1 MLRSTFK
8 ICSYILVAFN
18 IVTIASCSNKG
29 ENQVEGKQAY
39 ILPDSIARKLEIDS
53 VLKMPV
59 VKSINLTGKVT
70 ANEDHLAKIYP
81 LVSGIAG
88 EVKVALGDYVHA
100 GQELAI
106 IRSSEMAGY
115 SSDLITAETNVRLTK
130 KSMEAAA
137 DMYKSGLISSKDFL
151 AAQSAYEQAEASLT
165 KARRVLG
172 INGGNTNGINSIK
185 SPISG
190 FVVEKFLNNNMAIRP
205 DNTTNLFTIADIK
218 NVWVIAN
225 VYESNIPYVKMGDS
239 VQVTTISYPDKVF
252 YGKVD
257 RIMNVL
263 DPTNKVM
270 KVRIVLNNPEY
281 LLKPEMY
288 ANVTVMSKTEGNAK
302 MLCVPSRS
310 LIFDNSQYYVLVYK
324 SNSDITIRPVIVAN
338 AAGDKTYIQGGL
350 QEGEKIIAT
359 NALLIYQQLN
369 S

>member
-1 MLRSTFK
+1 MPTKDLKYIFHVSLIIMTFV
-8 ICSYILVAFN
+8 IF
-18 IVTIASCSNKG
+18 SCSSNNEK
-29 ENQVEGKQAY
+29 QPEGKQAY
-39 ILPDSIARKLEIDS
+39 VLPDSIARTLEIDS
-53 VLKMPV
+53 VMKMPLM
-59 VKSINLTGKVT
+59 KSINLTGKVSS
-70 ANEDHLAKIYP
+70 NEDHVVKIFP
-81 LVSGIAG
+81 MVSGIAQD
-88 EVKVALGDYVHA
+88 VKVALGDYVQS
-100 GQELAI
+100 GQVLAT
-106 IRSSEMAGY
+106 IRSAEMASY
-115 SSDLITAETNVRLTK
+115 STDLITAETNVKVTK

-137 DMYKSGLISSKDFL
+137 DMYKSGLLSSKDYVT
-151 AAQSAYEQAEASLT
+151 AQASYEQAEASLL
-165 KARRVLG
+165 KARRILSL
-172 INGGNTNGINSIK
+172 NGGSTNGTTTIK

-190 FVVEKFLNNNMAIRP
+190 FIVEKFLTNNMAIRP
-205 DNTTNLFTIADIK
+205 DNTTNLFTISDLK

-252 YGKVD
+252 SGKVEK
-257 RIMNVL
+257 IMNVL

-270 KVRIVLNNPEY
+270 KVRIVLNNPGY

-288 ANVTVMSKTEGNAK
+288 ANVTVLSKAEGNSK

-324 SNSDITIRPVIVAN
+324 SNSDIQIRPVIVAN

-350 QEGEKIIAT
+350 QDGEKIIAT